1 MMKPLFFMGYTPAPD
16 PMRIS
21 LFLVWRGQ
29 ITPTRAQP
37 YFIGANPPPPTLC
50 VVVSGWFCPVLA
62 GSVQIRE
69 RKVAGQTVT
78 RQKNRTYP
86 DTVTP

>member
-37 YFIGANPPPPTLC
+37 YFIGANPLPPTLC
-50 VVVSGWFCPVLA
+50 SPVSGWFWLVLA

-78 RQKNRTYP
+78 RQKREKP
-86 DTVTP
+86 